1 MSQFGSVVATL
12 VLARL
17 LDPADFGIVALAQ
30 SLVGLATL
38 LSLSGIAAA
47 LVPQRSDL
55 IEAASTYFWLL
66 ALIGLAATSLFALA
80 ARPLC
85 IALGQPTATPYVV
98 VLAVTF
104 PIALLTLVPSA
115 MLQRE
120 FRFGSLNGGIVA
132 GAVTYFATEIVLAA
146 IGYGAWAVVF
156 GQIAGATVTLIV
168 TVAAAGWR
176 PRAISRFSIVR
187 SDMGVTSGLSGAH
200 LLTFLQKNADFW
212 VVSRFLGGPILGA
225 YYIAYVLPNILRQRA
240 SLVLRQV
247 MLPVYAAQGS
257 VEEIATVWR
266 RSFPS
271 TFGIALPALTGVAV
285 TADALVDICFGDQ
298 WQASVMPMRI
308 LAVGTIADLIVTS
321 VSTAAIVQKLIRPY
335 LVVLAVRAITVALF
349 SLAGVVLWKSAT
361 AVAWAIL
368 ISAAVTLVVQEF
380 VLSCRLM
387 IGIRTVY
394 RQLLGYC
401 FLAALMAAVVWVVSA
416 AMPNDVPNWIR
427 FGCCVILGAATYLGG
442 GWIFARRLIRP
453 VLADALGVIRGG

>member
-1 MSQFGSVVATL
+1 
-12 VLARL
+12 
-17 LDPADFGIVALAQ
+17 
-30 SLVGLATL
+30 
-38 LSLSGIAAA
+38 
-47 LVPQRSDL
+47 
-55 IEAASTYFWLL
+55 
-66 ALIGLAATSLFALA
+66 
-80 ARPLC
+80 
-85 IALGQPTATPYVV
+85 
-98 VLAVTF
+98 
-104 PIALLTLVPSA
+104 
-115 MLQRE
+115 
-120 FRFGSLNGGIVA
+120 
-132 GAVTYFATEIVLAA
+132 
-146 IGYGAWAVVF
+146 
-156 GQIAGATVTLIV
+156 
-168 TVAAAGWR
+168 
-176 PRAISRFSIVR
+176 
-187 SDMGVTSGLSGAH
+187 
-200 LLTFLQKNADFW
+200 
-212 VVSRFLGGPILGA
+212 
-225 YYIAYVLPNILRQRA
+225 
-240 SLVLRQV
+240 
-247 MLPVYAAQGS
+247 
-257 VEEIATVWR
+257 
-266 RSFPS
+266 
-271 TFGIALPALTGVAV
+271 V